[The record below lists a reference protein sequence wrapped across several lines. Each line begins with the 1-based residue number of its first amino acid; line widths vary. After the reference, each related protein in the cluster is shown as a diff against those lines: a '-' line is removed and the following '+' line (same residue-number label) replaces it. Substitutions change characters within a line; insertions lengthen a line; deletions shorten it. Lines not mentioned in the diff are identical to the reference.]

1 MKNVLVIGSTVVDV
15 IIQIDHLPSAQE
27 DVHVQHQHMSLGG
40 CAYNVSDMI
49 RHFGVPYTLFSP
61 VGTGAYGDFVRTQ
74 LTRRGVASAP
84 FSLIMA
90 RSIGLSGNGFRSR
103 TPRTLTLSTSVALRS
118 KNRPVYTSLN
128 TLKRIR
134 NSESTL
140 VPARAFPKLIRS

>member
-61 VGTGAYGDFVRTQ
+61 VGTGAYRKMVAATV
-74 LTRRGVASAP
+74 LSRRMVSAP

-90 RSIGLSGNGFRSR
+90 RSIGLSGNGFKSR
-103 TPRTLTLSTSVALRS
+103 MPRTLTLSTSVALRS